1 MRVLILGSAAGS
13 GFPQWNCHCSY
24 CEGVRSGTL
33 RSRVRTCASI
43 AISADDQRW
52 LLINASPDLAQQ
64 FQRNPELWPSDSD
77 GSAPLTAVL
86 LTDARL
92 EHVGGLLTLRDG
104 GSLPLHCTSSVA
116 EELSGSVPLLPGQQ
130 HWLSRF
136 KLNRLPDSADKT
148 FSLSSM
154 PSLSWRVVPLNSPTL
169 RNARTDTVHIGDAI
183 GLFVQDHNSGHGLFY
198 APTLG
203 MITPVVRTFMEKAHC
218 VLVDGTYWSNDELE
232 TAGNKVR
239 ATDLGHLPLTG
250 PRGMLDTLSQLR
262 GTRKILTH
270 INHTNPILD
279 ESSPQYQHLEML
291 EVEVAFDGLTI
302 EL

>member
-1 MRVLILGSAAGS
+1 MRVLILGSAAGT
-13 GFPQWNCHCSY
+13 GFPQWNCHCRY
-24 CEGVRSGTL
+24 CAGVRNGTL

-43 AISADDQRW
+43 AVSADDQHW

-77 GSAPLTAVL
+77 GTSPLTAIL
-86 LTDARL
+86 LTDTRL
-92 EHVGGLLTLRDG
+92 EHVGGLLTLRESG
-104 GSLPLHCTSSVA
+104 ALPLHCTPSVA
-116 EELSGSVPLLPGQQ
+116 EELSGSLPWLSGQQ
-130 HWLSRF
+130 HWQSRF
-136 KLNRLPDSADKT
+136 RITHLPDSADKT
-148 FSLSSM
+148 FSLDSM
-154 PSLSWRVVPLNSPTL
+154 PSLSWRVVPLNSPAQ
-169 RNARTDTVHIGDAI
+169 RNARADSVHTGDTI
-183 GLFVQDHNSGHGLFY
+183 GLFVHDQGTGRSLFY

-232 TAGNKVR
+232 ATGNRVR

-279 ESSPQYQHLEML
+279 ESSPLYRHLEML
-291 EVEVAFDGLTI
+291 EVEVAFDGLGI